1 MWVMF
6 FRQIDMF
13 TVTEELSFE
22 VIKCYIFNSWKHLQE
37 AACIIGKEKL
47 RLVKGNLLQN

>member
-1 MWVMF
+1 MSNAFQTKRHVHDDWKIM
-6 FRQIDMF
+6 I
-13 TVTEELSFE
+13 FE

-47 RLVKGNLLQN
+47 RLVKWNLLQN